1 MSSAALTWFMGGR
14 QIGGPALGR
23 APWPVGPAL
32 LSALIH
38 AALIV
43 AVVTGAHVWT
53 QRQPKTYV
61 VNLVPAI
68 PAIGR
73 PTGVASLPPRAEELP
88 QARPSATE
96 LPRRETETP
105 PSLPERVRS
114 REAVGL
120 PDRTLPPRTLP
131 PRLTKPE
138 PGDKELP
145 TVASAGS
152 PKGVGARTSAGA
164 PPSPSL
170 GQTTGT
176 LQGAGALKL
185 DAGDFPFTWYL
196 MAVQRKVTQ
205 QWTSRAL
212 PGQQPVAV
220 FDIQR
225 DGRITNIA
233 ISKSSGNP
241 YYDMTALRA
250 IRDAAP
256 FRELPDDFKE
266 PFLRVN
272 LGFVFSQ
279 ERG

>member
-1 MSSAALTWFMGGR
+1 MGGR

-32 LSALIH
+32 LSALVH
-38 AALIV
+38 VALVV
-43 AVVTGAHVWT
+43 AVVAGAHVWA

-61 VNLVPAI
+61 VNLVPAV
-68 PAIGR
+68 PGVGR
-73 PTGVASLPPRAEELP
+73 PTGVASLPPRTEELP

-114 REAVGL
+114 REALGL
-120 PDRTLPPRTLP
+120 PERTLPPRERTVP
-131 PRLTKPE
+131 IAKTQ

-152 PKGVGARTSAGA
+152 PKGVGARTSRGA
-164 PPSPSL
+164 PPVPAL
-170 GQTTGT
+170 GQVTGT
-176 LQGAGALKL
+176 PQGAGALRL

-196 MAVQRKVTQ
+196 MAVQRKVTL
-205 QWTSRAL
+205 QWTGRAL

-225 DGRITNIA
+225 DGRITNLA
-233 ISKSSGNP
+233 IGKSSGNP
-241 YYDMTALRA
+241 YYDLAALRA
-250 IRDAAP
+250 IREAAP
-256 FRELPDDFKE
+256 FRELPEDFKE
-266 PFLRVN
+266 QFLRVN
-272 LGFVFSQ
+272 LGFVFSP